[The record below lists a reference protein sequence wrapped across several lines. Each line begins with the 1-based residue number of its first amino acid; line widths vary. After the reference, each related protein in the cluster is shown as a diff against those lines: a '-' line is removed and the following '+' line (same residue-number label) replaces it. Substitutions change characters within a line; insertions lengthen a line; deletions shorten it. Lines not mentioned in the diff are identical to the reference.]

1 MSMPTKTLPA
11 RRLSAAHL
19 GRTATTPTAGGHMVG
34 TLSGLDAAHDEVT
47 VALSLL
53 SGGWGVV
60 SVAPEDSVELIM
72 DDDELAERLFAA
84 DLTSQYLGK
93 VVDFGGLSRS
103 YSGTVT
109 GFQVFDRD
117 TVTIILD
124 AGRWHEVEPD
134 CVLTVL

>member
-19 GRTATTPTAGGHMVG
+19 GRTATIPTAGGHMVG
-34 TLSGLDAAHDEVT
+34 TLSGLDAAHDGVT
-47 VALSLL
+47 VSLSLL
-53 SGGWGVV
+53 DGGWGVV
-60 SVAPEDSVELIM
+60 AVGLEESVELIM
-72 DDDELAERLFAA
+72 EDGELAARLFAA

-109 GFQVFDRD
+109 GFQVCDRD

-124 AGRWHEVEPD
+124 SDRSFEVEPD